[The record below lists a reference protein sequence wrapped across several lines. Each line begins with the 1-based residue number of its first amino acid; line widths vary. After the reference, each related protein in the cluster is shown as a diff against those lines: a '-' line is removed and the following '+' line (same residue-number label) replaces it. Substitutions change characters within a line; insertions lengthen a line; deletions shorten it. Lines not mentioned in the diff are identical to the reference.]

1 MVISVG
7 PIGRDPAQRLARQ
20 ELSKPVY
27 HQTSI
32 PQEILHA
39 IEQFLERLFGGA
51 SQATPGGWWTLVA
64 LAAVLAAVI
73 AVIVMR
79 LGPLRTSARRATPV
93 REPGMRPLT
102 ARQYREAAAESAV
115 QGDYSTAIL
124 QRFRAIAVS
133 CEERQVLPPYAGRT
147 ADELAAQASARFP
160 GREAE
165 LVAAARLFDQIRY
178 GDGAGTKNGY
188 DNLRN
193 LDDALTSLTPVAAQ
207 TGRPFSVAP
216 A

>member
-20 ELSKPVY
+20 ELSKPIY

-73 AVIVMR
+73 AVIVTR

-93 REPGMRPLT
+93 REPGAKLLT
-102 ARQYREAAAESAV
+102 ARQYREAAAESAA

-124 QRFRAIAVS
+124 QRF
-133 CEERQVLPPYAGRT
+133 
-147 ADELAAQASARFP
+147 LAARRTRAGPPMSWR
-160 GREAE
+160 R
-165 LVAAARLFDQIRY
+165 RLPR
-178 GDGAGTKNGY
+178 G
-188 DNLRN
+188 
-193 LDDALTSLTPVAAQ
+193 SPVAKPNWSP
-207 TGRPFSVAP
+207 RPACSTRSATATAP
-216 A
+216 VRKTATSTCVTSTMPSRA